1 MTWKI
6 VAVLAA
12 MATVNAYEEECP
24 RGSHWDME
32 FCQCLADFT
41 CARFRKCEPGMMV
54 DPRYKCVCT
63 EIPEVKALVNHG
75 LDENC
80 EPIQKQTCNLT

>member
-1 MTWKI
+1 MSLKIIASAMT
-6 VAVLAA
+6 AA
-12 MATVNAYEEECP
+12 IVNAYQEECP

-41 CARFRKCEPGMMV
+41 CQAYAKCGVNEMV

-63 EIPEVKALVNHG
+63 AIPEVKALLDHG
-75 LDENC
+75 RDKNC
-80 EPIQKQTCNLT
+80 EPL